1 MAARTVAGWLLVLA
15 CAGCE
20 APRAEERGAA
30 DAERAAASEAPK
42 SEVARAER
50 VIATSPSGAFTV
62 AWRPVGAAVP
72 TNELFEL
79 EVELFEGRGTDKPLV
94 GAQLRVSAW
103 MPEHMHGMSR
113 RPQAV
118 ESEPGRY
125 LVRGMLLHMEGLWQL
140 FFDVTAGGKSERVE
154 SAVTLQ

>member
-1 MAARTVAGWLLVLA
+1 MATRMAAGLLWLVA
-15 CAGCE
+15 CSGCK
-20 APRAEERGAA
+20 APRAADDGAA
-30 DAERAAASEAPK
+30 SESAAAERAAV
-42 SEVARAER
+42 VAIAER
-50 VIATSPSGAFTV
+50 QVVTSPTGAFTV
-62 AWRPVGAAVP
+62 AWRPVAPAVP
-72 TNELFEL
+72 LNELFEL
-79 EVELFEGRGTDKPLV
+79 EVELFEGRGTEKPLV

-118 ESEPGRY
+118 ESAPGRY
-125 LVRGMLLHMEGLWQL
+125 LVRGMLLHMEGHWQL